1 MTTTISLLCPQGIV
15 LATDTRESIRNPF
28 NGEIEINRDG
38 VEKIIQLS
46 NSDNVGISCWGLAEV
61 EEEGQQKKD
70 IIPFLNEFNATIT
83 KGDNVDAVAEKLK
96 NRMEQALP
104 TLDIGMGFHVA
115 GYVQS
120 DGHKVPRLR
129 HVFHSWQKPG
139 KFTNENSHNEYHLP
153 NGDKVTYQ
161 VAKEYPVLFNGD
173 NLIANA
179 LFNYAPYIK
188 PYFRIISHLL
198 SLDDCIDL
206 AKLVVSTSIS
216 RLNYYFDIRQYKK
229 IPPIVGGS
237 ARIVTITED
246 GKFNWIQEK
255 TEITTPEIE
264 GELPK
269 QPI

>member
-1 MTTTISLLCPQGIV
+1 LTTTISLLCPKGIV
-15 LATDTRESIRNPF
+15 LAADTRETIRNKYT
-28 NGEIEINRDG
+28 GDIDVNRDD
-38 VEKIIQLS
+38 VEKIICLS

-70 IIPFLNEFNATIT
+70 IIPFLKEFDATIT

-96 NRMEQALP
+96 NRLEKALP
-104 TLDIGMGFHVA
+104 TLDNGMGFHIA
-115 GYVQS
+115 GYIQA

-129 HVFHSWQKPG
+129 HVFHSWQQPG

-153 NGDKVTYQ
+153 NGDKITYQ
-161 VAKEYPVLFNGD
+161 VAKEYPILFNGD
-173 NLIANA
+173 NLVANA

-188 PYFRIISHLL
+188 PYFRIVPHLL
-198 SLDDCIDL
+198 SLDECVEL

-255 TEITTPEIE
+255 KETLSI
-264 GELPK
+264 PK
-269 QPI
+269 DNTGS